1 MQNIN
6 IYFAGSIR
14 GGRQDQALYLEII
27 DFLKQYG
34 TVLTEHVGDAK
45 LTASGETG
53 PSDTYIYVRD
63 MEWLQ
68 SSKIVVAEVTTPSL
82 GVGYEL
88 GMAEALGKKVLCLYR
103 KQEGKRLSAM
113 IGGNAY
119 YDILEYGNFE
129 EVKERIDGYFKG
141 EM

>member
-1 MQNIN
+1 MQNKN

-14 GGRQDQALYLEII
+14 GGRNDQALYLKII
-27 DFLKQYG
+27 DHLKQYG

-53 PSDTYIYVRD
+53 PSDTYIYERD
-63 MEWLQ
+63 MEWLR
-68 SSKIVVAEVTTPSL
+68 SSEIIVAEVTTPSL

-88 GMAEALGKKVLCLYR
+88 GIAEALGKKVVCLYR
-103 KQEGKRLSAM
+103 ETKGKRLSAM

-119 YDILEYGNFE
+119 YHVMKYSNLE
-129 EVKERIDGYFKG
+129 EVKIQLASFFK
-141 EM
+141 